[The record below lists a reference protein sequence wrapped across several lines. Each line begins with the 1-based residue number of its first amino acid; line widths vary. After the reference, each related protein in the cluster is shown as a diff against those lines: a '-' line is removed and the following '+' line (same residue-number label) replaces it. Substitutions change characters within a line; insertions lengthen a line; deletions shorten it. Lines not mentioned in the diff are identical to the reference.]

1 VTIPTNTESTW
12 TIAQLW
18 ARLDRVAGLVVA
30 GLVVIS
36 ATLSRHAPPGRRIR
50 DDVPLM
56 PRIDRR
62 TWLIFGGY
70 AVAFVLVAMA
80 NIAHLPPLVRFV
92 FAVVALA
99 GGAVAVSEATER
111 LAHRMSPAATGVVQ
125 STLGNLPELFLAVF
139 ALQAGLTGVVAAAL
153 VGSVLGNALFVL
165 GLALVTGGL
174 RHGKLH
180 FSAAANRLYATELLL
195 GVAALIIPFLA
206 TQPGAPDFGHAEE
219 LSAFVAVVLLILF
232 AISVPISLRLKEK
245 PPGTVENEEA
255 RAEPEAVPHHVQ
267 PLGQTLA
274 LLAGSAASAAFVAD
288 WFVEALE
295 PAMGA
300 IGMSEAFAGLI
311 VVAVAGNAIE
321 HLAGVTAA
329 YKNRGDL
336 SMSLILNSA
345 LQVVLFLAPVIVLL
359 SFFVAPMPLTLIF
372 DPLLLG
378 TLAVTVLL
386 VYAMVVDGEANA
398 FEGAMLLGL
407 YAIIGA
413 AVWFGPAIGT

>member
-1 VTIPTNTESTW
+1 
-12 TIAQLW
+12 
-18 ARLDRVAGLVVA
+18 
-30 GLVVIS
+30 
-36 ATLSRHAPPGRRIR
+36 
-50 DDVPLM
+50 M

-62 TWLIFGGY
+62 TLIVFGGY
-70 AVAFVLVAMA
+70 AAAFVAVAIVNLVA
-80 NIAHLPPLVRFV
+80 LPPMVRFV
-92 FAVVALA
+92 FAVIALA
-99 GGAVAVSEATER
+99 FGAVAVSEATER

-165 GLALVTGGL
+165 GLALLAGGL
-174 RHGKLH
+174 RHGHLH

-219 LSAFVAVVLLILF
+219 LSAFVAIVLLVLF
-232 AISVPISLRLKEK
+232 AASVPISLRLKQAG
-245 PPGTVENEEA
+245 PGSTPDVETATAAEEA
-255 RAEPEAVPHHVQ
+255 EEAGAQAPHPAAP
-267 PLGQTLA
+267 PLGQTLV
-274 LLAGSAASAAFVAD
+274 LLGASAASAAFVAE

-295 PAMGA
+295 PTMAA

-311 VVAVAGNAIE
+311 VVAIAGNAIE
-321 HLAGVTAA
+321 HLAGVKAA
-329 YKNRGDL
+329 WKNRGDL
-336 SMSLILNSA
+336 ALSLILNSA
-345 LQVVLFLAPVIVLL
+345 LQVVLFLAPVVVLL
-359 SFFVAPMPLTLIF
+359 SFVVAPAPLTLIF

-378 TLAVTVLL
+378 SLAATVLL
-386 VYAMVVDGEANA
+386 VYAVVSDGEANA
-398 FEGAMLLGL
+398 FEGAMLLGV

>member
-1 VTIPTNTESTW
+1 MMSDNV
-12 TIAQLW
+12 L
-18 ARLDRVAGLVVA
+18 ARV
-30 GLVVIS
+30 
-36 ATLSRHAPPGRRIR
+36 
-50 DDVPLM
+50 
-56 PRIDRR
+56 DRR
-62 TWLIFGGY
+62 TWIIFGGY
-70 AVAFVLVAMA
+70 AVAFVLVAIV
-80 NIAHLPPLVRFV
+80 NVLHLPPLVRFV

-99 GGAVAVSEATER
+99 GGAVAVAEATER

-125 STLGNLPELFLAVF
+125 STLGNLPELFLAIF
-139 ALQAGLTGVVAAAL
+139 ALQAGLVEVVAAAL

-165 GLALVTGGL
+165 GLALLAGGL
-174 RHGKLH
+174 RHGRIT
-180 FSAAANRLYATELLL
+180 FSAAANRMYATQLML
-195 GVAALIIPFLA
+195 GIAALVIPFLA

-219 LSAFVAVVLLILF
+219 LSAFVAIVLLILF
-232 AISVPISLRLKEK
+232 AVSVPISLRLKAEA
-245 PPGTVENEEA
+245 PGTINSEGA
-255 RAEPEAVPHHVQ
+255 RTEPEAPHHAPP
-267 PLGQTLA
+267 PLLPTLV
-274 LLAGSAASAAFVAD
+274 LLGGSAASAAFVAD

-311 VVAVAGNAIE
+311 IVAVAGNAIE

-329 YKNRGDL
+329 WKNRGDL
-336 SMSLILNSA
+336 AMSLILNST

-359 SFFVAPMPLTLIF
+359 SFFVAPVPLTLVF

-378 TLAVTVLL
+378 TLAVTGLL
-386 VYAMVVDGEANA
+386 VYMMVVDGEANA